1 MDRRDFLKA
10 SAGSLLMAGAAAAPG
25 QAQGSR
31 RLDKFGLQLSTVTAL
46 MLTDFEGTL
55 REVADIGYQQVEF
68 SAGGFLGRDVS
79 EVQALLGELNLEAP
93 VGRVATT
100 RPEGYENLSREELR
114 ALARART
121 SPEAFME
128 RVERS
133 LDDAVVLGQESLI
146 LPSLGADHFTSMEGV
161 EGVVELFK
169 RAGAVCSARGVT
181 FGFHNHA
188 VEFVPVDGVI
198 PYDFLIEQTDP
209 HLVTFQLDAYWMT
222 KGGGNLSEYLER
234 YPGRFSSCHMKDID
248 ESGDFA
254 DVGDGQIDFPRFTRE
269 ALAAGA
275 QYFFVE
281 RDRPPN
287 PAESIRRSYAYL
299 ERMRF

>member
-10 SAGSLLMAGAAAAPG
+10 SAGSLLMAGATAAR
-25 QAQGSR
+25 AQVAGSR
-31 RLDKFGLQLSTVTAL
+31 RLEKIGLQLSTVTAL

-79 EVQALLGELNLEAP
+79 QVQALLGELNLEAP
-93 VGRVATT
+93 QGRVAMT

-121 SPEAFME
+121 SPDVFME

-133 LDDAVVLGQESLI
+133 LEDAVVLGQESLI
-146 LPSLGADHFTSMEGV
+146 FPVLGADDFASMDDLER
-161 EGVVELFK
+161 VVALFN
-169 RAGAVCSARGVT
+169 RAGAVCKAQGMT

-188 VEFVPVDGVI
+188 AEFVPVDGVI
-198 PYDFLIEQTDP
+198 PYDFLIEHTDP
-209 HLVTFQLDAYWMT
+209 QLVTFQLDAYWMT
-222 KGGGNLSEYLER
+222 KGGGDLSEYLER

-248 ESGDFA
+248 DSGDFA
-254 DVGDGQIDFPRFTRE
+254 DVGAGMIDFPRFTRE
-269 ALAAGA
+269 AIAAGSK
-275 QYFFVE
+275 YFFVE
-281 RDRPPN
+281 RDRPPY
-287 PAESIRRSYAYL
+287 PSESIRRSYAYL
-299 ERMRF
+299 EQMRF